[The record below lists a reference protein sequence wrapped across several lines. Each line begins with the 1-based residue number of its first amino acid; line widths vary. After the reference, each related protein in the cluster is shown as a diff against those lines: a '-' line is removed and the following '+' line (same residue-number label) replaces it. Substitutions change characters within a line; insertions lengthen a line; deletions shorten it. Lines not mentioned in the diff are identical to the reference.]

1 MARRLCPVRQC
12 APQGINAVYIY
23 CNATLFCCMAEGLSA
38 WAKQIRL
45 FACCCIVLFLFF
57 RYIFFFMYK
66 CTTAPWAG
74 QKSEKQPKFKDK
86 FIHEARWAVKNIT
99 TALAAVDHFLFHNA
113 PKVAN
118 EELSINYH
126 AWWRLSIYSARAT
139 CLLSHRL
146 SEPLTFMKA
155 PWLFKPADALQ
166 PRCQF
171 LC

>member
-23 CNATLFCCMAEGLSA
+23 CNATLLCCMAEGLSA

-45 FACCCIVLFLFF
+45 FACCCIVLFLFS

-66 CTTAPWAG
+66 RTTAPWAG

-99 TALAAVDHFLFHNA
+99 TALAAVDRFLFHNA

-126 AWWRLSIYSARAT
+126 AWWRLSIYSARAM

-146 SEPLTFMKA
+146 SEPL
-155 PWLFKPADALQ
+155 
-166 PRCQF
+166 RS
-171 LC
+171 